1 MCSFIE
7 AGKAL
12 GTITDTRRINNM
24 RYFLLAVALLV
35 SAPLLGQAP
44 IPSVPSPIS
53 IQAALN
59 QALVGDW
66 VGVLEYRD
74 YSEPPTST
82 KRVQLPTWL
91 RIVGNGQSL
100 QWHYI
105 YDDGPNKVVDET
117 DTVIFDT
124 SASTYS
130 EAANGKPPM
139 VYKVTGYESLKDGR
153 GVLFLAGT
161 GTDNDK
167 PSETRVTITIRRNL
181 LEILEETRPAGSDVP
196 MAFRHAFRFTRAVA
210 PAVTAPLH

>member
-1 MCSFIE
+1 
-7 AGKAL
+7 
-12 GTITDTRRINNM
+12 M
-24 RYFLLAVALLV
+24 RNLLLVLALLV
-35 SAPLLGQAP
+35 PANLLAQASAP
-44 IPSVPSPIS
+44 SPAS
-53 IQAALN
+53 IQTSLA

-66 VGVLEYRD
+66 TGVLEYRD
-74 YSEPPTST
+74 YSEPPAST

-91 RIVGNGQSL
+91 HIASGSNSL

-117 DTVIFDT
+117 DAVTFDS

-130 EAANGKPPM
+130 ESTNGKPPL
-139 VYKVTGYESLKDGR
+139 VYKVTGYESLKGGR
-153 GVLFLAGT
+153 GILVLSGT

-181 LEILEETRPAGSDVP
+181 LEFLEETRLAGSDAP
-196 MAFRHAFRFTRAVA
+196 MAFRHVFRFTRATA